1 MIHRGRGLLHL
12 INVSMFIFSV
22 PAWEYPNSYL
32 ANTLQSHSEVRLR
45 LAATSF
51 NVQEEVW
58 RAMGYVEINIY
69 CSTHC
74 NHVTINWPWNFYSIL
89 QKEKEN
95 SNYTIYREIISLY
108 IYRCYFLV
116 LQFKTRWFQKLLK
129 ISRFQVTHFFVTLH
143 LEGVPKN
150 VQLL

>member
-1 MIHRGRGLLHL
+1 MTHRRRGLLHL

-32 ANTLQSHSEVRLR
+32 ANTLQSHCEARLR
-45 LAATSF
+45 PAATTG

-74 NHVTINWPWNFYSIL
+74 NHHVAIN
-89 QKEKEN
+89 
-95 SNYTIYREIISLY
+95 
-108 IYRCYFLV
+108 
-116 LQFKTRWFQKLLK
+116 
-129 ISRFQVTHFFVTLH
+129 
-143 LEGVPKN
+143 
-150 VQLL
+150 